1 LPKKHLYR
9 GQGRKKINE
18 EAWCIEF
25 DGRFVYFS
33 NTSAFLM
40 GKTPSDGMNTTRLL
54 FFLLVSLGL
63 SLVATAQGI
72 HFEDRRI

>member
-1 LPKKHLYR
+1 
-9 GQGRKKINE
+9 
-18 EAWCIEF
+18 
-25 DGRFVYFS
+25 
-33 NTSAFLM
+33 M

-72 HFEDRRI
+72 QFESGEFEAAQAKAAKQGKMLMLFV